1 MAANWSYAQMSQEA
15 AAVGGPDAWLSSI
28 KEEAYNNGASDMK
41 NKLILPLLLA
51 GMGLGTIGTVGYQKI
66 RKWIAEKKAE
76 RLITEQKVVDVE
88 ELVEKELDVTIEEA
102 NKNCGGF

>member
-15 AAVGGPDAWLSSI
+15 AAVGGPDAWLNSI

-41 NKLILPLLLA
+41 NKLVLPLLLA
-51 GMGLGTIGTVGYQKI
+51 GMGLGIIGAVGYQKI
-66 RKWIAEKKAE
+66 SKWIAEKKVG
-76 RLITEQKVVDVE
+76 RFITEQETVDAE
-88 ELVEKELDVTIEEA
+88 ELVGKELDATIDEV